1 MKKLIFSSFIIFSFT
16 FGFAQESVSWASEVI
31 DVSSEF
37 GRLEFSALQALH
49 VPNVLP
55 SSGKNPNAW
64 RPKNPDDEDFIMVA
78 FQKPIKARQIAIAES
93 ENPGAIKKVVAYD
106 EDYNQYVLFELTP
119 RAIPIENRLLNLFF
133 DESILGVSIQ
143 AIRVEVDGSAVSG
156 HTSIDAVG
164 LSASTL
170 PISVLIEMA
179 KGVNRN
185 IEAEALGESVNSPYV
200 EHSPIISPDGKR
212 LYFSRKFHPDN
223 VGGVDDPEDIWVSV
237 WDEEKGEWKEA
248 VNVGPPLNTQGP
260 NFISSITSDGEKDV
274 YILGNRYGKK
284 GRMYSG
290 ISVATLEPDG
300 TFSKPE
306 SVEVENEYN
315 YSPKADFFLVPGGEA
330 LIQSVERDDSYG
342 GRDLY
347 ISFKQ
352 GNGWSEPVNLG
363 GNLNTATEEAA
374 PFLAQDKRTL
384 YFSSG
389 GYSGY
394 GGLDIYVSRRLDDS
408 YTRWSPPENMGSG
421 INTDLDD
428 VYFSIPSN
436 GKHLYFTRGKVDDDT
451 DIFRFKVDELFIDPD
466 DPLASSIMHMNEE
479 EVVDEQG
486 EPVDVEE
493 RQVMVMIKGVVK
505 NSSDDAPMSGVKVNV
520 ERLPDGIPIGSV
532 TSKDD
537 GSYAIILFP
546 GARYGL
552 GAEKDGFIAQS
563 QNIDLNEVE
572 SSDTLDIDLALSAIE
587 VGKPI
592 VLNNIFFAFGKDLLT
607 TSSYAELGRVLEY
620 LESGRI
626 QKIEVSGHTD
636 SVGDEDYNRLLSQKR
651 ANAVKKFFTSN
662 GISSSRVVSRGYGES
677 KPVET
682 NETNEGRAKNRR
694 VEFKVLELSN

>member
-1 MKKLIFSSFIIFSFT
+1 MKKLFLFIFFSYSFFL
-16 FGFAQESVSWASEVI
+16 GMGQESVSWASEIV

-37 GRLEFSALQALH
+37 GRLEYSALQALH

-64 RPKNPDDEDFIMVA
+64 RPKNADEQDFIMVS
-78 FQKPIKARQIAIAES
+78 FQEAIKARQIAIAES

-133 DESILGVSIQ
+133 DESILGVNIQ
-143 AIRVEVDGSAVSG
+143 AVRVELDGSAVSG
-156 HTSIDAVG
+156 HPSIDAIG

-170 PISVLIEMA
+170 PISVLIELA
-179 KGVNRN
+179 KGVSRS
-185 IEAEALGESVNSPYV
+185 IEAEELGKNVNSPYV

-223 VGGVDDPEDIWVSV
+223 MGGVDDPEDIWVSE
-237 WDEEKGEWKEA
+237 WNEEKGEWNEA
-248 VNVGPPLNTQGP
+248 VNIGPPLNTQGP

-290 ISVATLEPDG
+290 ISVATLETDG
-300 TFSKPE
+300 SYSKPE

-315 YSPKADFFLVPGGEA
+315 YSPKADFFLIPGGEA
-330 LIQSVERDDSYG
+330 LLQSVERDDSYG

-347 ISFKQ
+347 ISLKE

-363 GNLNTATEEAA
+363 GNLNTAAEEAA
-374 PFLAQDKRTL
+374 PFLSQDKKTL

-394 GGLDIYVSRRLDDS
+394 GGLDIYVSRRLDDT
-408 YTRWSPPENMGSG
+408 YKRWSPPENMGTG

-428 VYFSIPSN
+428 LYFSIPSN

-466 DPLASSIMHMNEE
+466 NPLASSVNHLIEEE
-479 EVVDEQG
+479 EVMLFVN
-486 EPVDVEE
+486 
-493 RQVMVMIKGVVK
+493 GVVK
-505 NSSDDAPMSGVKVNV
+505 NSKEDTPMGGVKVNV

-532 TSKDD
+532 TSKED
-537 GSYAIILFP
+537 GSYSFILFP

-552 GAEKDGFIAQS
+552 GAEKEGFIAQS

-572 SSDTLDIDLALSAIE
+572 ESDTLSIDLSLSPLE

-592 VLNNIFFAFGKDLLT
+592 VLNNIFFAFAKDLLT

-620 LESGRI
+620 LEEGRI

-636 SVGDEDYNRLLSQKR
+636 SVGDPDYNRLLSQRR
-651 ANAVKKFFTSN
+651 ANAVKKFFTAN
-662 GISSSRVVSRGYGES
+662 GISSSRVLSRGYGENN
-677 KPVET
+677 PVMS
-682 NETNEGRAKNRR
+682 NETDEGRAKNRR

>member
-1 MKKLIFSSFIIFSFT
+1 MKRLALFFT
-16 FGFAQESVSWASEVI
+16 AAFFCALTYGQESVSWASQVV
-31 DVSSEF
+31 DVSTEF
-37 GRLEFSALQALH
+37 GRLEYSALQALH

-55 SSGKNPNAW
+55 ASGQNPNAW
-64 RPKNPDDEDFIMVA
+64 RPKNPDAEDFIMVA
-78 FQKPIKARQIAIAES
+78 FQQPIKARQIAIAES
-93 ENPGAIKKVVAYD
+93 ENPGAIKRVVAYD
-106 EDYNQYVLFELTP
+106 EDYNEYVLFELTP
-119 RAIPIENRLLNLFF
+119 RAIPIEKRLLNLFF

-143 AIRVEVDGSAVSG
+143 AIRVEIDGSAVPG
-156 HTSIDAVG
+156 HSSIDAIG

-170 PISVLIEMA
+170 PISVLIELA
-179 KGVNRN
+179 KGVSRS
-185 IEAEALGESVNSPYV
+185 IEAEALGKNVNSPYV
-200 EHSPIISPDGKR
+200 EHSPIISPDGKK
-212 LYFSRKFHPDN
+212 LYFSRKYHPDN
-223 VGGVDDPEDIWVSV
+223 VGGVDDPEDIWMSE

-248 VNVGPPLNTQGP
+248 VNVGPPLNTAGP

-284 GRMYSG
+284 SRMYTG
-290 ISVATLEPDG
+290 ISMATLEPDG
-300 TFSKPE
+300 SFSKPT

-315 YSPKADFFLVPGGEA
+315 YSPKADFFLVPGGAA

-342 GRDLY
+342 SRDLY

-352 GNGWSEPVNLG
+352 GSGWTEPANLG
-363 GNLNTATEEAA
+363 GNLNTAAEEAA
-374 PFLAQDKRTL
+374 PFLAPDGKTL
-384 YFSSG
+384 YFSSA

-394 GGLDIYVSRRLDDS
+394 GGLDIYVTRRLDDS
-408 YTRWSPPENMGSG
+408 YTRWSPPENMGTG

-466 DPLASSIMHMNEE
+466 DPLASSIDHLAEE
-479 EVVDEQG
+479 EET
-486 EPVDVEE
+486 
-493 RQVMVMIKGVVK
+493 MVMIQGIVK
-505 NSSDDAPMSGVKVNV
+505 NSKDDSPMANVAVNV

-532 TSKDD
+532 TSRDD
-537 GSYAIILFP
+537 GSYSIILFP

-552 GAEKDGFIAQS
+552 GAEEDGFIAQS

-572 SSDTLDIDLALSAIE
+572 KSDTMTIDLKLSPIE

-592 VLNNIFFAFGKDLLT
+592 VLNNIFFAFAKDLLT

-620 LESGRI
+620 MESGRI

-636 SVGDEDYNRLLSQKR
+636 SIGDEDYNRLLSQKR
-651 ANAVKKFFTSN
+651 ANAVKKYFTSN

-677 KPVET
+677 QPVDT
-682 NETNEGRAKNRR
+682 NETDEGRAKNRR
-694 VEFKVLELSN
+694 VEFKVLELNK